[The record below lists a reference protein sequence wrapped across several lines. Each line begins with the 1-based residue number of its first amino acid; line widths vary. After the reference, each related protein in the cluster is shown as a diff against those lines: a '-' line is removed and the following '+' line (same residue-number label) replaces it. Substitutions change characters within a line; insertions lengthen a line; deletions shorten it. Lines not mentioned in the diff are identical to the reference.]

1 MIRVNGKVVEINKFP
16 DGTPRINLE
25 MPVMDGD
32 YQYCLEINWYYE
44 SDAELFYLMV
54 LKKHYENLVYYIEL
68 FLPYIPNARMDRV
81 LNSEEVFTLK
91 YFCEFINWL
100 RFDSVIVLDAHSN
113 VTPALLNNC
122 TNLHPIKYIR
132 NAIDYVCEDKT
143 ISEEN
148 FALYFPD
155 YSAAKK
161 YSVLIPEMPYCYG
174 IKNRDW
180 KTGKILG
187 LDVIT
192 NGIDLKQKTVLMID
206 DIVSYGGSMKYGA
219 DKLKELGVDKIF
231 AYATHTENSV
241 LDKNKGTLLKSLE
254 NNTVE
259 RLFTTDSLFTGSHE
273 KITVMEVNWYE

>member
-1 MIRVNGKVVEINKFP
+1 MIKINGEVVNINKFP
-16 DGTPRINLE
+16 DGTPRINLD
-25 MPVMDGD
+25 VNGL
-32 YQYCLEINWYYE
+32 YQSCLEIEWYYE

-54 LKKHYENLVYYIEL
+54 IKKHYENLVDYLEL

-219 DKLKELGVDKIF
+219 DRLKELGVDKIF